1 MENEKENVVENEVVV
16 GKKDSTPLESSSR
29 NTGDL
34 HSEGELS
41 ENSMDETL
49 EEDHKAVV
57 DYSTFSK
64 KDFVELVKELSK
76 ENNFRHI
83 DEVLKEAKPLFDEI
97 RSKERS
103 EALKRFTADGS
114 KAEDFE
120 YKQDEFD
127 IAFDATVK
135 LMRDRK
141 TQHFKNIE
149 EEKNENLR
157 KKTELLEKLRQL
169 VDSEDTEQGFNN
181 FKNIQKEWKSIGQ
194 VPLAQTKSLWAN
206 YNALIDRF
214 YDHRNIYFEL
224 KELDRR
230 KNLEAKIELC
240 ARAEKLINVEKIK
253 DAVHELNELH
263 EEFKHMGPVP
273 LEEKENVWQRFKA
286 ASDAVYK
293 KRDAFV
299 GQLQQEFQKNY
310 VLKEQLIDEAQKL
323 SGFNSDRI
331 KEWNQKTQEILEVQ
345 KKWEAVGGVARNK
358 SKDINRKFWAAF
370 KSFFSNKN
378 IFFKKLDEERDK
390 NLQLKNDIVK
400 KAQDLKSSSD
410 WDKTSNTL
418 KDLQRQWK
426 EVGPVPEKFREKV
439 FQEFKEAC
447 DYFFEQ
453 RRGQFEKQDQ
463 EQDENLKL
471 KEAICADLEKAIEE
485 KTGSIDSLKEL
496 SNRFNE
502 IGFVPKKAIAGVKN
516 HFQAVSEKYI
526 ASLVDVSE
534 EEKEKVLL
542 EIQLGS
548 LKDDPDADRKIYHK
562 EQTIRKRIQKVE
574 NDIALWRNNLEF
586 FGRSKNA
593 DKVKE
598 EFNQKIGEATDQLKQ
613 LKGQLKLLKTVS

>member
-1 MENEKENVVENEVVV
+1 MENEKLNSVENEEVV
-16 GKKDSTPLESSSR
+16 GVKEGNDSEMLSR
-29 NTGDL
+29 KTGDS
-34 HSEGELS
+34 HSEGDSVEGV
-41 ENSMDETL
+41 DETF
-49 EEDHKAVV
+49 EEDHKHI
-57 DYSTFSK
+57 DYSTFAK

-76 ENNFRHI
+76 GNNFRHI
-83 DEVLKEAKPLFDEI
+83 DEVLKEAKPVFDDI
-97 RSKERS
+97 RQKERS

-114 KAEDFE
+114 KTEDFE

-127 IAFDATVK
+127 IAFDATIK
-135 LMRDRK
+135 LIRDRK
-141 TQHFKNIE
+141 TQYFKAIE
-149 EEKNENLR
+149 EGKNENLR
-157 KKTELLEKLRQL
+157 KKTEILEKLRQL
-169 VDSEDTEQGFNN
+169 VDSEDSEQGFNN
-181 FKNIQKEWKSIGQ
+181 FKALQKEWKTVGA
-194 VPLAQTKSLWAN
+194 VPVAQTKSLWAS
-206 YNALIDRF
+206 YNALIDLF
-214 YDHRNIYFEL
+214 YDHRSIYFEL

-230 KNLEAKIELC
+230 KNLEAKLELC

-273 LEEKENVWQRFKA
+273 IEEKENVWQRFKA

-293 KRDAFV
+293 KRDEFV
-299 GQLQQEFQKNY
+299 NQLQQDFQKNFM
-310 VLKEQLIDEAQKL
+310 LKEQLIDEAQKL

-358 SKDINRKFWAAF
+358 SKDINKKFWAAF

-378 IFFKKLDEERDK
+378 SFFKKLDEERDK
-390 NLQLKNDIVK
+390 NLHLKNEIVA
-400 KAQDLKSSSD
+400 KARELKDSAD
-410 WDKTSNTL
+410 WDRTSNAL
-418 KDLQRQWK
+418 KELQRQWK
-426 EVGPVPEKFREKV
+426 EVGPVPEKHRERV

-453 RRGQFEKQDQ
+453 RRGQFERQDQ
-463 EQDENLKL
+463 EQEENLKL

-485 KTGSIDSLKEL
+485 KTGSLDSLKHL

-502 IGFVPKKAIAGVKN
+502 IGFVPKKSISGIKN
-516 HFQAVSEKYI
+516 RFQAISDKYV
-526 ASLVDVSE
+526 ASLSGISE
-534 EEKEKVLL
+534 EEKERISL

-593 DKVKE
+593 DKVKD
-598 EFNQKIGEATDQLKQ
+598 EFNEKIREATDHLKQ
-613 LKGQLKLLKTVS
+613 LKGQLKMLKTVS